1 LEFDMGISN
10 GVKNSI
16 VITIDG
22 PAGAGKSTI
31 ARILARRLSFYY
43 LDTGALY
50 RAVTFKA
57 LQDKMLPKA
66 GESLLA
72 ELVLKSDIKLHY
84 IGRGE
89 GIKVSLD
96 GRDISREIRSTQ
108 ITSYVYKISSLPLVR
123 QAMVKLQR
131 KLARG
136 RNIVCEGRDMG
147 SVVFP
152 GARIKFYLDA
162 ALSERAKRRY
172 RESKKLFPQAYVAR
186 KQIQKEISVRDYRD
200 KHRKAA
206 PLVKPKGAFYIDTT
220 HLSITRVA
228 GVLNRIINDKLNKK

>member
-1 LEFDMGISN
+1 MGISN
-10 GVKNSI
+10 GVKKPI

-31 ARILARRLSFYY
+31 ARMLARQLAFHY

-57 LQDKMLPKA
+57 LQNKILPA
-66 GESLLA
+66 GNESA
-72 ELVLKSDIKLHY
+72 IAGLVLKSDIKLRQTSN
-84 IGRGE
+84 GK
-89 GIKVSLD
+89 GIRVLLD
-96 GRDISREIRSTQ
+96 GRDISREIRMPV
-108 ITSYVYKISSLPLVR
+108 ITSHIYKVSALPLVR
-123 QAMVKLQR
+123 RAMAKLQR

-152 GARIKFYLDA
+152 KAQIKFYLDA
-162 ALSERAKRRY
+162 SLKERARRRY
-172 RESKKLFPQAYVAR
+172 KESLALFPQARVGY

-200 KHRKAA
+200 KHRKTA
-206 PLVKPKGAFYIDTT
+206 PLVKPQDAFYIDTT
-220 HLSITRVA
+220 NLSVRRVA
-228 GVLNRIINDKLNKK
+228 GILSRIISDKLDKK